1 MTLRSAVRW
10 LSGLSIAAG
19 VGLFIVRMS
28 TVDSDG
34 LRPFP
39 LPLSGAVALVLVIAL
54 TGALNLMIDDERP
67 ALIPGV
73 AISLVAALL
82 LSGSLFIVLPVA
94 TLALLSVGV
103 LRTGRP

>member
-1 MTLRSAVRW
+1 MTLRSAIRW

-39 LPLSGAVALVLVIAL
+39 LPFAGAVALVLVVGL
-54 TGALNLMIDDERP
+54 TGALNLMTDDEQP
-67 ALIPGV
+67 VLIPGV
-73 AISLVAALL
+73 VISLVAALL
-82 LSGSLFIVLPVA
+82 LSGSVL
-94 TLALLSVGV
+94 LALPALSLV
-103 LRTGRP
+103 LLTIGMFQTGRP